1 MKDKIQKEN
10 QKGKRILGKGKEKKK
25 ETIEKMQEKETYENE
40 KTEEIK
46 ETEINKKK
54 ITKAKIKAI
63 ANRFFNSI
71 GFPIVIG
78 ILLFLKT
85 IFFYLNT
92 ISILETIDKGT
103 ILGTI
108 AFIATLTWMI
118 SVFLPNRGRI
128 VVTIGVDIIIS
139 ILLLADNLYHAYSSS
154 ILSIAQ
160 IMNLQYGEEIMSTL
174 PMLLRARH
182 LLYFIDII
190 VVCILLFTKILKIEK
205 KKKLA
210 IKYKIIKVILG
221 VGVTILF
228 FFMDKFYISLAKEDP
243 FNKDMQ
249 VKKSTIY
256 GYHIS
261 DIGNT
266 INIKNQAKYDAKEE
280 LMADY
285 EELKREYDEK
295 YSETNYDL
303 KGYIKGKNVIILQL
317 ESIQNFVI
325 NKKINGKEITPNL
338 NKFINENI
346 EITNMFMQ
354 SYSST
359 ADSEFSSITS
369 LYPMENGMSY
379 SRYYTNTYDNIFTM
393 FENEGYTTSYMHGN
407 YGYFWNRGNV
417 YKAFGVQNIELKDSF
432 ADTSEDINGYLSD
445 ELLYTQAVEK
455 LKDYNKPFMSYIV
468 SASSHTPFYL
478 LGLEDKSKVS
488 INVGKY
494 ENTFLGCYLEAV
506 NYADY
511 AFGIFIEK
519 LKEAD
524 LYDDTVILLYGDHN
538 GMDMYNEHLE
548 DFLKETDPN
557 LTDTDIKLN
566 YIRVACGMKIPGMEH
581 IKIEKPVSKLD
592 IKPTFAYLIDGNP
605 GFSLGTNMFGRKD
618 FICLNNERIV
628 TSRYYFDEKW
638 YRIKDGVE
646 VNLEE
651 IPQDERELLDDY
663 YEKMRR
669 ELDISISV
677 SINDLLK

>member
-1 MKDKIQKEN
+1 MNNYINKDNMKKVFTKEN
-10 QKGKRILGKGKEKKK
+10 IKKG
-25 ETIEKMQEKETYENE
+25 MNVC
-40 KTEEIK
+40 
-46 ETEINKKK
+46 
-54 ITKAKIKAI
+54 
-63 ANRFFNSI
+63 FNSV
-71 GFPIVIG
+71 GFPIIIG

-92 ISILETIDKGT
+92 ISIQEMIDMGI

-128 VVTIGVDIIIS
+128 VVTIGVDIMIS

-190 VVCILLFTKILKIEK
+190 VVFILLFTKILKIEK

-210 IKYKIIKVILG
+210 IKYKMIKVILG

-228 FFMDKFYISLAKEDP
+228 FYMDKFYISLAKEDP

-261 DIGNT
+261 DIENT
-266 INIKNQAKYDAKEE
+266 INIKNQAKYHTKEE

-285 EELKREYDEK
+285 EELKKEYDEK

-317 ESIQNFVI
+317 ESIQDFVI
-325 NKKINGKEITPNL
+325 NRKINGKEITPNL

-346 EITNMFMQ
+346 KISNMFMQ

-407 YGYFWNRGNV
+407 YGFFWNRGNV
-417 YKAFGVQNIELKDSF
+417 YKSFGVQNIELKDSF
-432 ADTSEDINGYLSD
+432 EDISEDINGYLSD

-455 LKDYNKPFMSYIV
+455 LQSYKEPFFSYIV

-478 LGLEDKSKVS
+478 NGLEDRSKVS

-519 LKEAD
+519 LKEAN

-538 GMDMYNEHLE
+538 GMDMYNEYLE
-548 DFLKETDPN
+548 DFLKETDSN

-566 YIRVACGMKIPGMEH
+566 YIRVACGMKIPGIEN

-592 IKPTFAYLIDGNP
+592 IKPTFAYLIDGDA
-605 GFSLGTNMFGRKD
+605 GFSLGTNMFARKD

-651 IPQDERELLDDY
+651 LPQDERELLEDY
-663 YEKMRR
+663 YENMRK
-669 ELDISISV
+669 ELDISISI
-677 SINDLLK
+677 SINNLLK